1 MYTFDE
7 EFTATVTDLKRKRF
21 ANLGRQEQ
29 LSEKIWH
36 LENSVIE
43 QQVEETEVR
52 VCLRKT
58 RTELKELKDRL
69 RTLSSLIDHEQHWI
83 ETVGIV
89 SE

>member
-1 MYTFDE
+1 MHNFDV
-7 EFTATVTDLKRKRF
+7 EFTAIMTDLRKKRF
-21 ANLGRQEQ
+21 TSLGRQEQ

-43 QQVEETEVR
+43 QRVEETEVIE
-52 VCLRKT
+52 CLREA
-58 RTELKELKDRL
+58 RSELKELKDRS

-83 ETVGIV
+83 ETMGTV